1 MSTHNEYEYQYNEQ
15 ADSYCY
21 PNTRILINKFDIRN
35 YDDLNITER
44 EITALKI
51 LEAEKNPINGRFD
64 LKHLK
69 KIHKFIFCDIYEWA
83 GQIRGGDFLI
93 KDESIFCRS
102 MFIEGM
108 AADIQSKLKNEKYLA
123 NLDKSA
129 FISRIA
135 YYMGE
140 INALHPFREGNG
152 RTQRLYFRYLC
163 QKCGY
168 YLEFHSI
175 AKETLIKAD
184 IMAFNRDYSL
194 LIEVLDKVVSKE
206 GSNEN
211 G

>member
-1 MSTHNEYEYQYNEQ
+1 MSTHNEYEYQYSEQ
-15 ADSYCY
+15 ADNYCY
-21 PNTRILINKFDIRN
+21 PNTRILVNKFDIRS
-35 YDDLNITER
+35 YDDLNVTER

-51 LEAEKNPINGRFD
+51 LEAEKNPINGKFD
-64 LKHLK
+64 LKHLQ
-69 KIHKFIFCDIYEWA
+69 KIHKFIFGDIYEWA

-108 AADIQSKLKNEKYLA
+108 AADIQNKLKSENYLA

-129 FISRIA
+129 FISRLA

-163 QKCGY
+163 RKSGY
-168 YLEFHSI
+168 NLEFHGI
-175 AKETLIKAD
+175 AKDTLIKAD
-184 IMAFNRDYSL
+184 IMAFNRDYRL
-194 LIEVLDKVVSKE
+194 LVEILSEVVNKE
-206 GSNEN
+206 G
-211 G
+211 